1 MALLTRWR
9 RPPPPPPAAAE
20 ALAFLDGGAQ
30 AFPRML
36 EAIRSARQEVFLEMY
51 TFSDEGIGERFI
63 AALSDAARRGAR
75 VRVILDGWGST
86 PSATAVA
93 SALSAAGCDVEI
105 FNRLLLLLA
114 GRFRRNHRK
123 LLAVDGEVAFVGGLN
138 IADEY
143 GVPDAPP
150 GTVAWADVAVEIRG
164 PTAAWVQGAGRR
176 ERAQPPAGP
185 VRIWLSGLG
194 GGGRLRRR
202 YVKAVAGARR
212 RVLVAHSYFL
222 PDRSLVRTITAAARR
237 GVGVRLLLPGRSDV
251 ALARLATRR
260 LYRRLLRA
268 GVEIREWGRSVMH
281 AKMAVADGSLLLLGS
296 FNLDPFSLANLEAL
310 AEIHVPGTVADGERW
325 IEARLAEAVPVTLED
340 VRSRTRLERWLDER
354 LGAFAARGARWLARW
369 LLRR

>member
-1 MALLTRWR
+1 
-9 RPPPPPPAAAE
+9 
-20 ALAFLDGGAQ
+20 
-30 AFPRML
+30 ML
-36 EAIRSARQEVFLEMY
+36 GAIRSARQQVFLEMY
-51 TFSDEGIGERFI
+51 TFSDEGIGARFI
-63 AALSDAARRGAR
+63 EELGGAARRG
-75 VRVILDGWGST
+75 VRVKVVLDGWGST
-86 PSATAVA
+86 PKATAVA
-93 SALSAAGCDVEI
+93 GALSEAGCDVEI

-150 GTVAWADVAVEIRG
+150 GEVAWADVAVEIRG
-164 PTAAWVQGAGRR
+164 PTAAWVQEAGRR
-176 ERAQPPAGP
+176 ERARTPPGP

-202 YVKAVAGARR
+202 YVKAIAGARQ

-251 ALARLATRR
+251 ALARRATRR
-260 LYRRLLRA
+260 LYRGLLRA

-281 AKMAVADGSLLLLGS
+281 AKMAVADGARLLLGS

-310 AEIHVPGTVADGERW
+310 AEIEVPSAVSDGERW
-325 IEARLAEAVPVTLED
+325 IEARLAEAPQVTLED

-354 LGAFAARGARWLARW
+354 LGAWVAGAARWLTRW